1 MDTLQMMR
9 IFVRVAEEG
18 SFTSAA
24 KRIGITT
31 AYASRSV
38 DRKSVV

>member
-18 SFTSAA
+18 SFTSA
-24 KRIGITT
+24 
-31 AYASRSV
+31 
-38 DRKSVV
+38 

>member
-24 KRIGITT
+24 QRIGITT

-38 DRKSVV
+38 AQPA